1 MNTEVMGIYDVID
14 IVRRRKWIILWPAIV
29 IFVLSAVVAY
39 SLPRKYRSTATIL
52 IEAQEVPTEYVKA
65 NITSFADQRLQTIN
79 QRIMGTPRLL
89 EVINR
94 FNLYSNLKSSLT
106 MDEIVDKM
114 RKKDM
119 LFKTISADVV
129 DPRSGQP
136 AQATIAFSIG
146 FEANSPEIAQQVA
159 NELSSLYMAENLK
172 AREQQSQGTS
182 KFLADEMKVIQQNL
196 ASIEASIA
204 GFKQQNINT
213 LPELNPV
220 NMQAFEQTD
229 RDIRQLTDQLRTLRE
244 KEVYFQTQLSNT
256 SAELSTTDKESL
268 KQLKLRLLDLK
279 SRFSDKY
286 PDVVKTK
293 SEINALERQLKVNNS
308 DVNDSNPDNPAYI
321 ALSSQLA
328 STKSEIES
336 LKRQIADLT
345 KKRDS
350 YQGRLIASPRVE
362 EGYKTLLVQR
372 NNLQQKYDDLSR
384 KAMEAKVAHGMEKE
398 QLGERFTLVDPAR
411 LPEKPA
417 SPKVPAILLI
427 GLVLGI
433 GSGIGAAAV
442 KESGDQTVRSAEE
455 LTGATGFQ
463 VLASIPEIV
472 SDDELIAARKKRRVY
487 IVAAFLG
494 VVAAIIIFNFLIMDL
509 DVLWAKIARKLAR

>member
-1 MNTEVMGIYDVID
+1 MSREVTGIYDVID
-14 IVRRRKWIILWPAIV
+14 IVKRRKWFILWPAV
-29 IFVLSAVVAY
+29 VLFIISAVIAY
-39 SLPRKYRSTATIL
+39 SIPRKYRSTATIL

-79 QRIMGTPRLL
+79 QRIMGTPKLL
-89 EVINR
+89 DVINR
-94 FNLYSNLKSSLT
+94 FNLYSDLKSSLT

-146 FEANSPEIAQQVA
+146 FEASSPEIAQQIA

-182 KFLADEMKVIQQNL
+182 KFLSDEMKLVQQNL

-204 GFKQQNINT
+204 GFKQQNIHT
-213 LPELNPV
+213 LPELNQV

-244 KEVYFQTQLSNT
+244 KEVNFQTQLT
-256 SAELSTTDKESL
+256 STPAEMSTTDKESL

-293 SEINALERQLKVNNS
+293 SEINALERQIKANS
-308 DVNDSNPDNPAYI
+308 NDISEANPDNPAYI

-328 STKSEIES
+328 STRSEIES
-336 LKRQIADLT
+336 LKRQITDLT
-345 KKRDS
+345 KKKES

-362 EGYKTLLVQR
+362 EGYKSLLVQR

-384 KAMEAKVAHGMEKE
+384 KVMEAKVAHGMEKE

-411 LPEKPA
+411 VPEKPA
-417 SPKVPAILLI
+417 SPNVPAILLI

-433 GSGIGAAAV
+433 CSGIGAAAI
-442 KESGDQTVRSAEE
+442 KEAGDQTVRSAEE
-455 LTGATGFQ
+455 LNDATGFQ
-463 VLASIPEIV
+463 VLATIPEIV
-472 SDDELIAARKKRRVY
+472 SDDDLFAAGKKRRLY
-487 IVAAFLG
+487 IVTALLG
-494 VVAAIIIFNFLIMDL
+494 FVVVIMVFNFMIMDL
-509 DVLWAKIARKLAR
+509 DVLWAKAARKLAR